1 MQLKKDKWKLLT
13 GDAIIESQEAMLM
26 KRICLFM
33 LALLCGCTSAE
44 LPKNN
49 EEPMSKH
56 QYVGKIV
63 EIADNQLMIL
73 GKDGL
78 VNVGGDVDTGDLKE
92 GMQISIDTD
101 GTVQETYPMSIS
113 CNGEIEIIKEEDNLI
128 GFYLDV
134 LKDLF
139 ETDPGLNDKIEIAA
153 FDLSQANNLSD
164 EEKEAFIWMAQNI
177 VGCETRAATYDELVE
192 EGLIDIESMHFETG
206 LLFKLETEK
215 IDENHFTFTMQKW
228 RSGLGA
234 YWFSDCKAVKQGNQW
249 TYEIGAEM
257 IS

>member
-1 MQLKKDKWKLLT
+1 
-13 GDAIIESQEAMLM
+13 M

-33 LALLCGCTSAE
+33 LALLCGCTSGE
-44 LPKNN
+44 LPITND
-49 EEPMSKH
+49 EPITKVK
-56 QYVGKIV
+56 YEGKIV
-63 EIADNQLMIL
+63 EITDDQCMIL

-78 VNVGGDVDTGDLKE
+78 VNVSGDINASELKE
-92 GMQISIDTD
+92 GMQILIETD
-101 GTVQETYPMSIS
+101 GTVNETYPMSIQS
-113 CNGEIEIIKEEDNLI
+113 IGEIEVVKEEDNLI

-139 ETDPGLNDKIEIAA
+139 DTDSGLNDKIEIAA
-153 FDLSQANNLSD
+153 FDLSQAVNLS
-164 EEKEAFIWMAQNI
+164 EAEKDAFIWMAQQI

-192 EGLIDIESMHFETG
+192 EGLIDVDNLYFETG
-206 LLFKLETEK
+206 LLFKIETEV
-215 IDENHFTFTMQKW
+215 IDEDHFTFTMQKW

-234 YWFSDCKAVKQGNQW
+234 YWFSNCKAVKKDNQW

>member
-1 MQLKKDKWKLLT
+1 
-13 GDAIIESQEAMLM
+13 M

-44 LPKNN
+44 LPNTKDDSIIKVKY
-49 EEPMSKH
+49 E
-56 QYVGKIV
+56 GKIV
-63 EIADNQLMIL
+63 ELTDNQCMIL

-78 VNVGGDVDTGDLKE
+78 VNVSGEVDTSELKE
-92 GMQISIDTD
+92 GMQILIETD
-101 GTVQETYPMSIS
+101 GTVNETYPMSIQS
-113 CNGEIEIIKEEDNLI
+113 IGEIEVVKEEDNLI

-139 ETDPGLNDKIEIAA
+139 DTDPGLNDKIEIAA
-153 FDLSQANNLSD
+153 FDLSQAVNLS
-164 EEKEAFIWMAQNI
+164 EAEKEAFIWMAQQI

-192 EGLIDIESMHFETG
+192 EGLIDVENLFFETG
-206 LLFKLETEK
+206 LLFKIEAEV
-215 IDENHFTFTMQKW
+215 IDEDLFTFTMQKW

-234 YWFSDCKAVKQGNQW
+234 YWFSDCKAVKKDNQW

>member
-1 MQLKKDKWKLLT
+1 
-13 GDAIIESQEAMLM
+13 M
-26 KRICLFM
+26 KRICIIM

-44 LPKNN
+44 LPTSN
-49 EEPMSKH
+49 EEPNSS
-56 QYVGKIV
+56 YPYEGKIV

-73 GKDGL
+73 GNDGL
-78 VNVGGDVDTGDLKE
+78 VNVGGDVDTSILKE
-92 GMQISIDTD
+92 GMQIVIKTD
-101 GTVQETYPMSIS
+101 GTVNETYPMSIQS
-113 CNGEIEIIKEEDNLI
+113 VGDITVVKEEDNLI

-139 ETDPGLNDKIEIAA
+139 ETDPGLNDQIEIAA
-153 FDLSQANNLSD
+153 FDLSQAMNLSD
-164 EEKEAFIWMAQNI
+164 TEKEAFIWMAQSI

-192 EGLIDIESMHFETG
+192 EGLIDKENLYFETG
-206 LLFKLETEK
+206 LLFKIETEVV
-215 IDENHFTFTMQKW
+215 DENHFNFTMQKW

-234 YWFSDCKAVKQGNQW
+234 YWFSNCKAVRNENQW